1 MCLWKEQ
8 VGKAT
13 CLLTHN
19 VLTFLMQLA
28 AKESRRRKKENL
40 HVLEDRLVRGV
51 STYTWMRE
59 VGQDKMG
66 MKTWGRGRWEV
77 TLWLSHERLW
87 EEVGSDRELDGCLWK
102 NDLVQLCILTSV
114 WYFFVENTHRVCM
127 FFPCYMFN
135 TCTIPGWNCSQV
147 RMFDWRGGWK
157 HWRLK
162 TS

>member
-1 MCLWKEQ
+1 MCWWKEQ
-8 VGKAT
+8 VVGKAT

-51 STYTWMRE
+51 STYTWMKE

-66 MKTWGRGRWEV
+66 MKTWGRGRWEAA
-77 TLWLSHERLW
+77 LWLSRERLW
-87 EEVGSDRELDGCLWK
+87 EEVGSGRELDGYLSLLKIPMKTIECAFSFYVTCL
-102 NDLVQLCILTSV
+102 
-114 WYFFVENTHRVCM
+114 THL
-127 FFPCYMFN
+127 Y

-162 TS
+162 TSE